1 MPQKKRTVFES
12 FEAALKS
19 EKFNETTMTI
29 TQESNKVYTLRGN
42 SYFGISPSSELTLVT
57 NICDLYKSND
67 TEDTVKSA
75 CREKYGFNDC

>member
-1 MPQKKRTVFES
+1 MPQNKRTVFES

-42 SYFGISPSSELTLVT
+42 SNFGISSSSELTFVA
-57 NICDLYKSND
+57 NICDLYKSLA
-67 TEDTVKSA
+67 EDTVKLA
-75 CREKYGFNDC
+75 CREKYDFINC

>member
-1 MPQKKRTVFES
+1 MPQNKRTVFES

-42 SYFGISPSSELTLVT
+42 SYFGISPSSELTFIK
-57 NICDLYKSND
+57 NICDLYKSFAEN
-67 TEDTVKSA
+67 TVKLA
-75 CREKYGFNDC
+75 CREKYDFINC